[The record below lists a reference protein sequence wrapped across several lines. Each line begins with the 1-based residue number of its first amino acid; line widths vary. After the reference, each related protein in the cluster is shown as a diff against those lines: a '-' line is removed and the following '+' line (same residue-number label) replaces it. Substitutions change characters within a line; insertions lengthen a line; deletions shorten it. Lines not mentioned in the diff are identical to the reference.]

1 MLSERRILS
10 IIIRNHTTN
19 DLPHLAAFITRYL
32 AAIPDAKLIYPAVYT
47 YHPALEG
54 GKNVFTAWDENEI
67 LVGFAPAFPVPATDA
82 EAANEP
88 HHIWTIVVAD
98 PARGDGDAIR
108 GALLA
113 RVLERARVL
122 TERFPAPRRVR
133 LASDLIVSQKA
144 DIDFLLGQG
153 FTHYASMYVMTRDLN
168 APLLDVSLPPGI
180 TVRHWKMETEA
191 EQDQYLA
198 AFNRCF
204 PSNSKDR
211 ATLQFFM
218 RSPLWGVGTAITA
231 FDTDNALIASV
242 LSYWDPDEKIGITD
256 DVFVL
261 PEWRGRGLARYL
273 VNAGLAYQHTHG
285 LEYARLEVHA
295 NNPPAIA
302 VYKATGYTIV
312 NEEWLLGLYI
322 R

>member
-1 MLSERRILS
+1 MTIT
-10 IIIRNHTTN
+10 IRNHTVN
-19 DLPHLAAFITRYL
+19 DLPQLTELITRYL
-32 AAIPDAKLIYPAVYT
+32 DATPDAKRLYPAVYT
-47 YHPALEG
+47 YHPALEK

-82 EAANEP
+82 EAASEP
-88 HHIWTIVVAD
+88 HHIWTIAVAD

-108 GALLA
+108 AALLA
-113 RVLERARVL
+113 CVLERARVL
-122 TERFPAPRRVR
+122 AERFPAPRRVR

-153 FTHYASMYVMTRDLN
+153 FSHYASVYVMTRDLT
-168 APLLDVSLPPGI
+168 APLLAIPLPQGI
-180 TVRHWKMETEA
+180 GIRRWRMETES

-218 RSPLWGVGTAITA
+218 RSPLWGVGTAISA
-231 FDTDNALIASV
+231 FDANGNLVASV
-242 LSYWDPDEKIGITD
+242 LSYWDPDERIGITD

-273 VNAGLAYQHTHG
+273 VNAGLAYQRDHG
-285 LEYARLEVHA
+285 LECARLEVHA
-295 NNPPAIA
+295 SNPPAVA
-302 VYKATGYTIV
+302 VYKATGYTIL
-312 NEEWLLGLYI
+312 NEEWLLGLFI